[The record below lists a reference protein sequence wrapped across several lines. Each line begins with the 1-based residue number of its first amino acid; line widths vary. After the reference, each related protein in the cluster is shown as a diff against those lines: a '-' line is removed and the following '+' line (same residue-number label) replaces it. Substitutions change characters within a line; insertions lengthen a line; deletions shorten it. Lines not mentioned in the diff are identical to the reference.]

1 MSKTI
6 RLDDGVYIA
15 LDAIRE
21 KRETFSEVV
30 ERIIRVYATIKDVS
44 DALGPGHFLKG
55 AKPELKSVI
64 GTDMSGKPLITER
77 E

>member
-6 RLDDGVYIA
+6 RVEDGVYIA

-30 ERIIRVYATIKDVS
+30 ERCVKTHI
-44 DALGPGHFLKG
+44 
-55 AKPELKSVI
+55 
-64 GTDMSGKPLITER
+64 LIAGIWDGLPPSHYLQERPKTEVK
-77 E
+77 

>member
-1 MSKTI
+1 MAKTI
-6 RLDDGVYIA
+6 WLTDGVYIT

-30 ERIIRVYATIKDVS
+30 ERLIKVYLTLKEASDTLVS
-44 DALGPGHFLKG
+44 SHYLKEHPLGGH
-55 AKPELKSVI
+55 
-64 GTDMSGKPLITER
+64 TDE